1 MENINLYK
9 LFFWYEDSEI
19 GIIYFFKFIN
29 NNLFV
34 SCVSVK
40 VRYGNY
46 IISIMYYVF
55 WYRLYVFFCLVS
67 LFSLD
72 FLVLVKVII

>member
-55 WYRLYVFFCLVS
+55 WYRLYMFFFV
-67 LFSLD
+67 
-72 FLVLVKVII
+72 